1 MALVRTELVPLVAAP
16 GRRLPADASAGAA
29 AWAARVVADGVDRSV
44 VRRRVDVLLERHG
57 ASLYDYVARLSGD
70 GAAAAAAGIV
80 ADVLADAALTPLPP
94 LSAADAREAPDP
106 DRLATLDLFAR
117 ATTRCLGA
125 PSWSARRPSPWNAL
139 AGVAARLRR
148 RRPRRDPAPVA
159 TAAGGA
165 GEDGGALDV
174 LRSLPPTQRACVLLR
189 EHHRF
194 AYREIAA
201 VLGTSPAAV
210 APLLASARE
219 ALARRCPVPGYSGLP
234 MGPTALKT

>member
-16 GRRLPADASAGAA
+16 GRRPPADASAGAA

-70 GAAAAAAGIV
+70 GAAAAGIV

-94 LSAADAREAPDP
+94 PSVADARETPDP

-125 PSWSARRPSPWNAL
+125 PSWSARSPSPWRAL

-148 RRPRRDPAPVA
+148 PRPRRDPAPVA
-159 TAAGGA
+159 TAAGSA
-165 GEDGGALDV
+165 GEDGVALDV

-194 AYREIAA
+194 AYREIAT

-234 MGPTALKT
+234 MGLAAPRT

>member
-16 GRRLPADASAGAA
+16 GRRLPADASAGTA
-29 AWAARVVADGVDRSV
+29 AWATRVVADGVDRSV

-70 GAAAAAAGIV
+70 GAAAAAGIV

-94 LSAADAREAPDP
+94 LSAADDREVPDP

-125 PSWSARRPSPWNAL
+125 PSWSARRTSPWNAL
-139 AGVAARLRR
+139 AGVAARLRRR

-165 GEDGGALDV
+165 GEDGVALDV

-219 ALARRCPVPGYSGLP
+219 ALARRCPLPGDGVLP
-234 MGPTALKT
+234 MGPAASRT

>member
-16 GRRLPADASAGAA
+16 GRRPPADASAGAA

-44 VRRRVDVLLERHG
+44 VRHRVDVLLERHG
-57 ASLYDYVARLSGD
+57 ASLYDYVARLTGD
-70 GAAAAAAGIV
+70 GPSAAALV
-80 ADVLADAALTPLPP
+80 ADVLADAARRPLPP
-94 LSAADAREAPDP
+94 LDVDANVDATPGAPDP
-106 DRLATLDLFAR
+106 DRQAALDLFAR

-125 PSWSARRPSPWNAL
+125 PSWSALRDSPWAAL

-148 RRPRRDPAPVA
+148 RRPGRDRAPA
-159 TAAGGA
+159 AAGSA
-165 GEDGGALDV
+165 GDGGVALDV
-174 LRSLPPTQRACVLLR
+174 LRTLPPTQRACVLLR

-219 ALARRCPVPGYSGLP
+219 ALARRCPAPGAFAGAVRP
-234 MGPTALKT
+234 AT